1 MVIGTMQKII
11 ERIIGSLPIWAGV
24 IVIILSFILWNA
36 QRNDENGDL
45 RAIISLQTKHI
56 AEIIF
61 HEFEDGRGNDA
72 HLSQALSRE
81 YLKGFAMEL
90 TDGNQVLYRHGDS
103 PTESNAF
110 RKKWSESMSLDLPQV
125 QLNLTVWPEAA
136 YFKQRYSSLPFVA
149 FMMGI
154 VMGVLLITVG
164 FLAHLASYRAQAII
178 AANKRVRE
186 QIREKEKLQQVL
198 QHNQKLQAIGTLAG
212 GIAHDFNNILYA
224 IMGYVAM
231 AREDVPKDSL
241 VYGNLGKVL
250 KAGERGKKLVSSIL
264 SFSRR
269 QRPHEMKKVD
279 LVMVLN
285 HVFDLLHPG
294 LPEKILLKKEVNLP
308 QAYVW
313 GDVSSLEQ
321 VLINVANNAVDA
333 MNQQGELVIGLDA
346 DTAAQTFCLT
356 VKDTGSGMTDE
367 IKQRIF
373 EPFFTTK
380 AVDKGTG
387 LGLSMAHGIIEEH
400 QGRIDV
406 ESQLGIGTTF
416 TIVLPMAKSL

>member
-1 MVIGTMQKII
+1 MQKII

-24 IVIILSFILWNA
+24 IVIILSFILWHA

-45 RAIISLQTKHI
+45 QAIISLQTKHI

-61 HEFEDGRGNDA
+61 HEFEDGRGSDA

-90 TDGNQVLYRHGDS
+90 TDGDHVLYRHGDS
-103 PTESNAF
+103 SNESNAF
-110 RKKWSESMSLDLPQV
+110 RKKWSESMQLDLPQA
-125 QLNLTVWPEAA
+125 QLNVTVWPEAE
-136 YFKQRYSSLPFVA
+136 YFNQRYSSLPFVA

-231 AREDVPKDSL
+231 AREDVPRDSL

-269 QRPHEMKKVD
+269 QRPHEMKEVD

-294 LPEKILLKKEVNLP
+294 LPEKIILKKEVTLA

-321 VLINVANNAVDA
+321 VMINVANNAVDA
-333 MNQQGELVIGLDA
+333 MNQQGELVIGLRA
-346 DTAAQTFCLT
+346 DNVAHTFCLT

-380 AVDKGTG
+380 SVDKGTG

-406 ESQLGIGTTF
+406 ESQLGVGTTF